1 MPHHHQS
8 KKNMPSTL
16 PPAPGSA
23 AASAAATPATPE
35 IKLTMFLPIIVLM
48 GWSKLGIDASEGT
61 PAQMYLRICFYTVA
75 TFCACSVAYIR
86 LTVSNL
92 KSKADEETITVTTPK
107 SMGTEAKV
115 EELTVKE
122 HDMKEVGKLVMG
134 TLMPIVIIS
143 FLHFKWQYE
152 RPLVMQS
159 VMMPFTLSDNKLFKI
174 YILGQQAVGK
184 LARPWTAPAS
194 PFAALLGGGAA
205 AEPAP
210 AALTSAEK
218 KTKKKEEKK
227 NKKKSSRPSGETGAT
242 EKSASAA
249 KDTKKTK

>member
-1 MPHHHQS
+1 
-8 KKNMPSTL
+8 MPSTL

-23 AASAAATPATPE
+23 AADAAAPAAPATPE

-48 GWSKLGIDASEGT
+48 GWSKLEIDMSEGSDNL
-61 PAQMYLRICFYTVA
+61 MYLRICFYTIA
-75 TFCACSVAYIR
+75 TLCVCSVAYIR

-92 KSKADEETITVTTPK
+92 ESKEDDEKITVTTPK
-107 SMGTEAKV
+107 SMGVEAKV

-122 HDMKEVGKLVMG
+122 HDMKEVSKLVMG

-205 AEPAP
+205 APAP
-210 AALTSAEK
+210 AALKS
-218 KTKKKEEKK
+218 KKKDGK
-227 NKKKSSRPSGETGAT
+227 KKKSSRPSGETGVT
-242 EKSASAA
+242 EKSASEA